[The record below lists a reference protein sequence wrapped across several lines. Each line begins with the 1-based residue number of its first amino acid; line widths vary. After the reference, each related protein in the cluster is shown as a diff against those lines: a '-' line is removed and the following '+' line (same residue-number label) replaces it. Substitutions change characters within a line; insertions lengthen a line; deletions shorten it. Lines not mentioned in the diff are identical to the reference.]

1 MGRLA
6 QPLAKL
12 SRPRLFDSVPRER
25 LFGVLDGLRRHPLI
39 WIGAPPGAGKTTLVA
54 TWLDSRKLTGIW
66 YQIDSGDADPATFFY
81 YLRLA
86 GQPWQPRRQPLPLLS
101 PEFLGDVPGF
111 ARRFFRDLMGRLGP
125 GHVLVFDNL
134 HELPEGSAL
143 LPALAAVA
151 EEVAAGIQ
159 ILIVSREEPGAEF
172 ARLAANRALS
182 VVGPGELRLTPEETA
197 DIAAARIEIDAQ
209 SVCRL
214 YRLSAGWAAGLS
226 LILERMR
233 RGLNGAT
240 IGEPDS
246 CQEVFDYFAGEI
258 HDRADPQ
265 NRQILLRLCFF
276 PHFTPEQAVAVSGN
290 SHAPRLLDYLCRR
303 QLFVERRSGTDSSAP
318 VYQFHALFQA
328 FLRQQAAA
336 ALGLP
341 EQLALARTTAE
352 LLEARGCTDDAVPLY
367 LEAHAWDSAAQLICR
382 HALRYLR
389 QGRRQSLI
397 DWIGRLPQEVVD
409 ADPWVLFWTGNAHA
423 AVDPAAARRRL
434 EHAYRVA
441 VQRADRLCEAQSA
454 AAIIETIFLEYAH
467 FDRLEQWIPVLERA
481 LQDDLAFPD
490 PGSELRVLA
499 ALVGAIFH
507 WRGNAPCLARCV
519 PRACELLASDTDV
532 NLVVLSATYLLR
544 YATSTGAIELVRRL
558 LASVEPLLDHPDLSP
573 LAWGLCEL
581 FVGWSYVT
589 LADGEQAGSHA
600 ASLELV
606 AKERNL
612 PQLRRFAAIIGFW
625 AEMIRQ
631 RQEEASRWLA
641 LMEQV
646 ADPGRPY
653 DAASLAAMRA
663 WSVLAG
669 VTSGSG
675 LEAARAA
682 ADLYDR
688 IGSSWHRLLG
698 RGMLMW
704 AYVDR
709 GDFASARHCIEETA
723 ALSERYNIDAYDVH
737 RHQARAI
744 IALEQGDRHGLRA
757 SLVDLFACARRHG
770 TGVPVRFIPTW
781 MPRLCAQALAAGIE
795 AEYVCSLIRA
805 FDWQCPGTPVEQWP
819 WQVRVYTLGRFAV
832 FVDDQPLAFAGRAPK
847 KTLNLLKALVCLGGR
862 GMRDHRLIDAI
873 WPDDEAD
880 AARAAFSVTLHRL
893 RKLLAH
899 PEAILVEDGLVSLN
913 PRLCWVDA
921 LAFERLGD
929 SQLGTNPAAVS
940 ALELYRGNLLPGD
953 IDEPW
958 SASLRER
965 LKARFIRQVRALG
978 EQCEKRGDFHA
989 ALELYSRGLE
999 TDDLTEAFYH
1009 GLMRCHLALGSPAD
1023 AVAAYRRMR
1032 QLFAAVLGIK
1042 PSAESERLHALA
1054 LAAGHEP
1061 PRRAA
1066 AMAQQ

>member
-1 MGRLA
+1 MNRLA

-12 SRPRLFDSVPRER
+12 SRPRLFDSVARER

-54 TWLDSRKLTGIW
+54 SWLDSRKLAGIW

-86 GQPWQPRRQPLPLLS
+86 GQSWQRRGQPLPLLT

-111 ARRFFRDLMGRLGP
+111 ARRFFRDLTARLRP

-143 LPALAAVA
+143 LPALAATA
-151 EEVAAGIQ
+151 EEVPAGIQ
-159 ILIVSREEPGAEF
+159 ILIVSREDPGAGF
-172 ARLAANRALS
+172 ARLVANRTLS
-182 VVGPGELRLTPEETA
+182 VVGPEELRLTPEETTA
-197 DIAAARIEIDAQ
+197 IAAARIEVDAHSAHQ
-209 SVCRL
+209 L

-226 LILERMR
+226 LILERIR

-240 IGEPDS
+240 VGELDS
-246 CQEVFDYFAGEI
+246 YQEVFDYFAGEI
-258 HDRADPQ
+258 HHRADPE
-265 NRQILLRLCFF
+265 NRQILLSLCFF
-276 PHFTPEQAVAVSGN
+276 PHFTADQAVAASGN
-290 SHAPRLLDYLCRR
+290 PHAPRLLDYLYRR
-303 QLFVERRSGTDSSAP
+303 HLFVERRSGTGSSDP

-328 FLRQQAAA
+328 FLRRQAAA
-336 ALGLP
+336 ALGRTD
-341 EQLALARTTAE
+341 QLALARTTAE
-352 LLEARGCTDDAVPLY
+352 LLETQGSTDDAVPLY

-382 HALRYLR
+382 QAQRYLR
-389 QGRRQSLI
+389 QGRRQSLT
-397 DWIGRLPQEVVD
+397 DWIERLPQEVVD
-409 ADPWVLFWTGNAHA
+409 TDPWLLFWAGNAHA
-423 AVDPAAARRRL
+423 AVNPAVARQRL

-467 FDRLEQWIPVLERA
+467 FDQLEQWIPVLERA

-507 WRGNAPCLARCV
+507 WRGNAPCLARYV
-519 PRACELLASDTDV
+519 PRACELLASDADV
-532 NLVVLSATYLLR
+532 NLLVLSATYLLR
-544 YATSTGAIELVRRL
+544 YGTSTGAIELVRRL
-558 LASVEPLLDHPDLSP
+558 LGCVEPLLGHPDLSP
-573 LAWGLCEL
+573 LAWGLCKL

-589 LADGEQAGSHA
+589 LADGTRASSHA

-606 AKERNL
+606 AKERSL
-612 PQLRRFAAIIGFW
+612 PQLRRFAAIIGQW
-625 AEMIRQ
+625 AEMICQ
-631 RQEEASRWLA
+631 RPEGAWRWLA

-663 WSVLAG
+663 WSALAG
-669 VTSGSG
+669 GSSGSG

-682 ADLYDR
+682 ADLYDG

-709 GDFASARHCIEETA
+709 GDFASAQQCIEETA
-723 ALSERYNIDAYDVH
+723 ALSKHYNIDAYDVH
-737 RHQARAI
+737 RHQVRAM
-744 IALEQGDRHGLRA
+744 IALEQGDRPGLRA
-757 SLVDLFACARRHG
+757 SLVDLFTCARRHG
-770 TGVPVRFIPTW
+770 TNIPVRFFPAW
-781 MPRLCAQALAAGIE
+781 MPCLCAEALAAGIE
-795 AEYVCSLIRA
+795 AEYVRNLIRV
-805 FDWQCPGTPVEQWP
+805 FDWHCPGTPVEQWP
-819 WQVRVYTLGRFAV
+819 WHVRIYALGRFAV
-832 FVDDQPLAFAGRAPK
+832 CLDDQPLAFAGRAPK
-847 KTLNLLKALVCLGGR
+847 KTLNLLKALVCLGGS
-862 GMRDHRLIDAI
+862 GVRDHRLIDAI

-893 RKLLAH
+893 RKLLGH
-899 PEAILVEDGLVSLN
+899 PDAILLEDGLVSLN

-921 LAFERLGD
+921 FAFERLGD
-929 SQLGTNPAAVS
+929 AQPGTDPAAVA

-965 LKARFIRQVRALG
+965 LKARFIRQVRAMA
-978 EQCEKRGDFHA
+978 ERYEKAGDVRA
-989 ALELYSRGLE
+989 ALDLYARGLE

-1009 GLMRCHLALGSPAD
+1009 GLMRCHLAIGCVAD
-1023 AVAAYRRMR
+1023 AAAAYLRMR
-1032 QLFAAVLGIK
+1032 QLFAAMLGIK

-1054 LAAGHEP
+1054 LAAGHQP
-1061 PRRAA
+1061 SQRSVAT
-1066 AMAQQ
+1066 AQQ